1 MATPRDDYDTPW
13 KDAVT
18 RYFSAFMAFYF
29 PQAHA
34 QIDWSREPEFLEQ
47 ELAQVMREAELGKR
61 VADKLAKVTLL
72 GGAER
77 WVLVHLEVQGRRECR
92 FAERMF
98 VCNYRIYDHY
108 RRPVA
113 SLALLADGS
122 ASWKPDTFGYRLFGC
137 EMRFGFPV
145 VKLSDYAGHIE
156 QLLRDENPFAL
167 VTAAHLL
174 TRQTKGDVAC
184 RAAAKRRLFALLFQR
199 TWDKQRIIDFLNVI
213 DWMMQLPAE
222 LNNELWADIPAMERS
237 NAMPYMS
244 YFERKFRGEG
254 EEIGRREGRQEGLRN
269 ILKLQLEERFGALSK
284 DAGERLA
291 AASDEQLLAWGKA
304 LLRAPTLEH
313 VFLCG

>member
-1 MATPRDDYDTPW
+1 MATPHDDYDTPW

-29 PQAHA
+29 PSAHA

-47 ELAQVMREAELGKR
+47 ELAQVARDAELGKR
-61 VADKLAKVTLL
+61 LADKLVKVTLH

-77 WVLVHLEVQGRRECR
+77 WVLVHLEVQGRREGR

-98 VCNYRIYDHY
+98 ACNYRIYDHY
-108 RRPVA
+108 RRPVS

-137 EMRFGFPV
+137 EMRFSFPV
-145 VKLSDYAGHIE
+145 VKLIDYAGQIE
-156 QLLRDENPFAL
+156 QLLQDENPFAL

-174 TRQTKGDVAC
+174 TRQTKGDMAR

-199 TWDKQRIIDFLNVI
+199 NWDKQRIIDFLNVI

-222 LNNELWADIPAMERS
+222 LDNELWADIPAMERS

-254 EEIGRREGRQEGLRN
+254 MRKGQQSL
-269 ILKLQLEERFGALSK
+269 LAMQLEERFGALP
-284 DAGERLA
+284 DEARERLA
-291 AASDEQLLAWGKA
+291 SASDTQLLAWAKA
-304 LLRAPTLEH
+304 LLRAQSVDE
-313 VFLCG
+313 VFSSR